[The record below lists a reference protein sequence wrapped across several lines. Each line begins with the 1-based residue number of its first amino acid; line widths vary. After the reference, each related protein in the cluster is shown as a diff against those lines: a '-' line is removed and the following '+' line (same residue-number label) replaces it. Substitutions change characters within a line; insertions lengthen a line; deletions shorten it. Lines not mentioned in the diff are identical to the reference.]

1 MDQVAQSGRPVVV
14 TKHGKPVVQII
25 PAQSNED
32 EIFGFLAGK
41 GALLV
46 TSRTRYPFRI
56 GTCPNDSS
64 RHSCRHLACFLNRTN
79 CQNARRRPSAPL
91 ASKADLQFQ
100 ELPFWSWPG
109 LPKKG
114 RVETTLSVESFVRL
128 CASKTTVL
136 PITPEIAARAV
147 SFPESYPKDPQ
158 DRLIGATALVE
169 GIQLVTHDKKIKKSG
184 MIPVMW

>member
-1 MDQVAQSGRPVVV
+1 MILLDTHVVIWLAFEPDKLSKRAKEAIRTARLEGGLAISGI
-14 TKHGKPVVQII
+14 TLL
-25 PAQSNED
+25 E
-32 EIFGFLAGK
+32 LAW
-41 GALLV
+41 
-46 TSRTRYPFRI
+46 
-56 GTCPNDSS
+56 
-64 RHSCRHLACFLNRTN
+64 LA
-79 CQNARRRPSAPL
+79 
-91 ASKADLQFQ
+91 
-100 ELPFWSWPG
+100 E
-109 LPKKG
+109 KG
-114 RVETTLSVESFVRL
+114 RLETTLSVESFVRL